1 MQLVDTSVW
10 IEWLVDSPLAAKL
23 VGKFPDRSE
32 CIVPT
37 LVQHELAKWLLR
49 EKGEDAVDDIIA
61 YTQKCIVTPLD
72 TLTALEAAELCREHK
87 LATADAIIYATAL
100 RYNATLLTC
109 DAHFNGLPGVIYMA
123 KNSV

>member
-10 IEWLVDSPLAAKL
+10 IEWLMDSPLAAQL

-49 EKGEDAVDDIIA
+49 EKGEDAADDLIA
-61 YTQKCIVTPLD
+61 YTQKCVVTPLD
-72 TLTALEAAELCREHK
+72 TLTAIEAAELCREHK

-100 RYNATLLTC
+100 RHGATLLTC
-109 DAHFNGLPGVIYMA
+109 DAHFKGLPSVTYMS
-123 KNSV
+123 KNGI